1 MARPPTDETAAM
13 SGETFTVA
21 CVQNCAGTETAPN
34 LKDCADLVRQA
45 ADRGASF
52 ILLPEY
58 FTGLD
63 IEGHI
68 LIPEA
73 FAEADHPALPLFAEL
88 ARERR
93 AWILLGS
100 LAISLPDVA
109 GDGPAIAN
117 RSYLLDP
124 AGAVAARYDKIH
136 LFDVD
141 LPGGESY
148 RESAT
153 IAPGAQAVV
162 ADLPWG
168 RLGLTV
174 CYDLRFAQLYRSL
187 AKAGADFLAC
197 PAAFTKTT
205 GQAHWHVLLRARAIE
220 TGCYVFAP
228 CQYGVHA
235 GERATYGHSLIVDP
249 WGQVLADGGEAR
261 GVVTAEVDP
270 AAVARAR
277 AMIPA
282 LEHDRPFDLPDAGA
296 LARAVG
302 EN

>member
-1 MARPPTDETAAM
+1 M

-21 CVQNCAGTETAPN
+21 CVQNCAGTETEPN
-34 LKDCADLVRQA
+34 LKDCAELVREA
-45 ADRGASF
+45 AGRSAAF

-63 IEGHI
+63 MQGQI

-73 FAEADHPALPLFAEL
+73 FAEAEHPALPLFAGL
-88 ARERR
+88 ARDHR

-100 LAISLPDVA
+100 LAITLE
-109 GDGPAIAN
+109 GGPGVSERIAN

-124 AGAVAARYDKIH
+124 DGAVAARYDKIH

-153 IAPGAQAVV
+153 IAPGACAAV

-168 RLGLTV
+168 RVGLSI
-174 CYDLRFAQLYRSL
+174 CYDLRFAQLYRAL
-187 AKAGADFLAC
+187 AKAGADFLTV

-235 GERATYGHSLIVDP
+235 GERATYGHSLIIDP
-249 WGQVLADGGEAR
+249 WGQVLADGGEER
-261 GVVTAEVDP
+261 GVAVAEVDP

-277 AMIPA
+277 TMIPA
-282 LEHDRPFDLPDAGA
+282 LQHDRAFDLAETGA

-302 EN
+302 DD

>member
-1 MARPPTDETAAM
+1 M
-13 SGETFTVA
+13 SGEPFTVA
-21 CVQNCAGTETAPN
+21 CVQNCAGTETEPN
-34 LKDCADLVRQA
+34 LKDCAELVREA
-45 ADRGASF
+45 AGRGAAF

-73 FAEADHPALPLFAEL
+73 FAEADHPALPLFAGL
-88 ARERR
+88 ARDHR

-100 LAISLPDVA
+100 LAITLE
-109 GDGPAIAN
+109 DGAIAN

-124 AGAVAARYDKIH
+124 GGAVAARYDKIH

-153 IAPGAQAVV
+153 IAPGACAAV

-168 RLGLTV
+168 RVGLSI
-174 CYDLRFAQLYRSL
+174 CYDLRFAELYRAL
-187 AKAGADFLAC
+187 AKAGADFLTV

-235 GERATYGHSLIVDP
+235 GDRATYGHSLIIDP
-249 WGQVLADGGEAR
+249 WGQVLADGGEGR
-261 GVVTAEVDP
+261 GVAVAEVDP
-270 AAVARAR
+270 EAVGRAR
-277 AMIPA
+277 TMIPA
-282 LEHDRPFDLPDAGA
+282 LQHDRPFDLTEAGA

-302 EN
+302 ED

>member
-1 MARPPTDETAAM
+1 M
-13 SGETFTVA
+13 SGETFKVA
-21 CVQNCAGTETAPN
+21 CVQNCAGTETEPN
-34 LKDCADLVRQA
+34 LKDCAELVREA
-45 ADRGASF
+45 AGRGAAF

-63 IEGHI
+63 IQGHI

-73 FAEADHPALPLFAEL
+73 FAETDHPALPLFAGL
-88 ARERR
+88 AQEHR

-100 LAISLPDVA
+100 LAITLE
-109 GDGPAIAN
+109 GGAIAN

-124 AGAVAARYDKIH
+124 DGAIAARYDKVH

-141 LPGGESY
+141 LAGGESY
-148 RESAT
+148 RESET
-153 IAPGAQAVV
+153 IAPGACATV

-168 RLGLTV
+168 RVGLSI
-174 CYDLRFAQLYRSL
+174 CYDLRFAQLYRAL
-187 AKAGADFLAC
+187 AKAGADFLTV

-220 TGCYVFAP
+220 TGCFVFAP
-228 CQYGVHA
+228 CQFGVHA
-235 GERATYGHSLIVDP
+235 GDRATYGHSLIIDP
-249 WGQVLADGGEAR
+249 WGQVLADGGEGR
-261 GVVTAEVDP
+261 GVAVAEVDP

-282 LEHDRPFDLPDAGA
+282 LQHDRAFDLSVPDVV
-296 LARAVG
+296 ARAVG
-302 EN
+302 GD

>member
-1 MARPPTDETAAM
+1 M
-13 SGETFTVA
+13 SGEIFRVA
-21 CVQNCAGTETAPN
+21 CVQNCAGTETDPN
-34 LKDCADLVRQA
+34 LKDCVELVREA
-45 ADRGASF
+45 AGRGAAF

-63 IEGHI
+63 IQGQI

-73 FAEADHPALPLFAEL
+73 FAEADHPALPLFAGL
-88 ARERR
+88 AQDHR

-100 LAISLPDVA
+100 LAITLE
-109 GDGPAIAN
+109 GGAIAN

-124 AGAVAARYDKIH
+124 DGAIAARYDKIH

-141 LPGGESY
+141 LAGGESY

-153 IAPGAQAVV
+153 IAPGTCATV

-168 RLGLTV
+168 RVGLSI
-174 CYDLRFAQLYRSL
+174 CYDLRFAQLYRAL
-187 AKAGADFLAC
+187 AKAGADFLTV

-220 TGCYVFAP
+220 TACFVFAP

-235 GERATYGHSLIVDP
+235 GGRATYGHSLIVDP
-249 WGQVLADGGEAR
+249 WGQVLADGGEER
-261 GVVTAEVDP
+261 GVVVAEVDP
-270 AAVARAR
+270 AAVVRAR

-282 LEHDRPFDLPDAGA
+282 LLHDRAFDLTEPGA

-302 EN
+302 QD

>member
-1 MARPPTDETAAM
+1 M
-13 SGETFTVA
+13 SGETFKVA
-21 CVQNCAGTETAPN
+21 CVQNCAGTETEPN
-34 LKDCADLVRQA
+34 LKDCADLVGEA
-45 ADRGASF
+45 AGLGASF

-63 IEGHI
+63 IQGHI

-73 FAEADHPALPLFAEL
+73 FAETDHPALPLFAGL
-88 ARERR
+88 AQEHR

-100 LAISLPDVA
+100 LAITLE
-109 GDGPAIAN
+109 GGAIAN

-124 AGAVAARYDKIH
+124 DGAIAARYDKVH

-141 LPGGESY
+141 LAGGESY
-148 RESAT
+148 RESET
-153 IAPGAQAVV
+153 IAPGACATV

-168 RLGLTV
+168 RVGLSI
-174 CYDLRFAQLYRSL
+174 CYDLRFAQLYRAL
-187 AKAGADFLAC
+187 AKAGADFLTV

-220 TGCYVFAP
+220 TGCFVFAP
-228 CQYGVHA
+228 CQFGVHA
-235 GERATYGHSLIVDP
+235 GDRATYGHSLIIDP
-249 WGQVLADGGEAR
+249 WGQVLADGGEGR
-261 GVVTAEVDP
+261 GVAVAEVDP

-282 LEHDRPFDLPDAGA
+282 LQHDRAFDLSVPDVV
-296 LARAVG
+296 ARAVG
-302 EN
+302 GD

>member
-1 MARPPTDETAAM
+1 M
-13 SGETFTVA
+13 SGEPFKVA
-21 CVQNCAGTETAPN
+21 CVQNCAGTETEPN
-34 LKDCADLVRQA
+34 LKDCADLVREA
-45 ADRGASF
+45 AGEGADF
-52 ILLPEY
+52 VLLPEY

-63 IEGHI
+63 IQGHI

-73 FAEADHPALPLFAEL
+73 FAEADHPALPLFAGL
-88 ARERR
+88 AREHR

-100 LAISLPDVA
+100 LAITPD
-109 GDGPAIAN
+109 DGAIVN

-124 AGAVAARYDKIH
+124 KGGIIARYDKIH

-148 RESAT
+148 RESET
-153 IAPGAQAVV
+153 IAPGACAVV
-162 ADLPWG
+162 TDLPWG
-168 RLGLTV
+168 RLGLSI
-174 CYDLRFAQLYRSL
+174 CYDLRFAQLYRAL
-187 AKAGADFLAC
+187 AQAGADFLTV

-205 GQAHWHVLLRARAIE
+205 GEAHWHVLLQARAIE

-235 GERATYGHSLIVDP
+235 GDRATFGHSLIIDP
-249 WGQVLADGGEAR
+249 WGQVLADGGEDR
-261 GVVTAEVDP
+261 GVVVAEVDP

-282 LEHDRPFDLPDAGA
+282 LTHDRPFDLAESGA

-302 EN
+302 ED

>member
-1 MARPPTDETAAM
+1 MT
-13 SGETFTVA
+13 GEAFKVA

-34 LKDCADLVRQA
+34 LHDCAELVREA
-45 ADRGASF
+45 ADRGALF

-63 IEGHI
+63 IQGHI

-73 FAEADHPALPLFAEL
+73 YAEEDHPALPLFAEL

-100 LAISLPDVA
+100 LAITVA
-109 GDGPAIAN
+109 GGPGDSEGIAN
-117 RSYLLDP
+117 RSFLLDP
-124 AGAVAARYDKIH
+124 AGAVVARYDKIY

-141 LPGGESY
+141 LAGGESY

-153 IAPGAQAVV
+153 IVAGDRAVV

-168 RLGLTV
+168 RVGLSI
-174 CYDLRFAQLYRSL
+174 CYDLRFPQLYRAL
-187 AKAGADFLAC
+187 AKAGADFLTV
-197 PAAFTKTT
+197 PAAFTRTT
-205 GQAHWHVLLRARAIE
+205 GRAHWHVLLRARAIE

-235 GERATYGHSLIVDP
+235 GDRATYGHSLIVDP
-249 WGQVLADGGEAR
+249 WGRVLADGGEDR
-261 GVVTAEVDP
+261 GVVVAEVDP

-282 LEHDRPFDLPDAGA
+282 LTHDRPFELAVPDP

-302 EN
+302 ED

>member
-1 MARPPTDETAAM
+1 M

-21 CVQNCAGTETAPN
+21 CAQNCAGTETEPN
-34 LKDCADLVRQA
+34 LKDCAELVREA
-45 ADRGASF
+45 AGQGASF

-63 IEGHI
+63 IQGHI

-73 FAEADHPALPLFAEL
+73 FPEAEHPALPIFADL
-88 ARERR
+88 ARDHG

-100 LAISLPDVA
+100 LAVTLQ
-109 GDGPAIAN
+109 DGRIAN
-117 RSYLLDP
+117 RSLLLDP
-124 AGAVAARYDKIH
+124 TGAVAARYDKIH

-153 IAPGAQAVV
+153 IAPGGCATL

-168 RLGLTV
+168 RVGFSV
-174 CYDLRFAQLYRSL
+174 CYDLRFAQLYRAL
-187 AKAGADFLAC
+187 AQAGADFLTV

-235 GERATYGHSLIVDP
+235 GDRATYGHSLIIDP
-249 WGQVLADGGEAR
+249 WGQVLADGGEERA
-261 GVVTAEVDP
+261 VTTAEVDP

-282 LEHDRPFDLPDAGA
+282 LTHDRTFDLVEAGA
-296 LARAVG
+296 RPRAVG
-302 EN
+302 ED

>member
-1 MARPPTDETAAM
+1 M
-13 SGETFTVA
+13 SGESFTVA
-21 CVQNCAGTETAPN
+21 CVQNCAGAETEPN
-34 LKDCADLVRQA
+34 LKDCAELVREA
-45 ADRGASF
+45 AGRGAGF

-63 IEGHI
+63 MQGQI
-68 LIPEA
+68 LIPQA
-73 FAEADHPALPLFAEL
+73 FAEADHPALPLFAGL
-88 ARERR
+88 AREHR

-100 LAISLPDVA
+100 LAITLE
-109 GDGPAIAN
+109 GGPGADNPGGGERIAN

-124 AGAVAARYDKIH
+124 GGAVAARYDKIH

-153 IAPGAQAVV
+153 IAPGACAAV

-168 RLGLTV
+168 RVGLSI
-174 CYDLRFAQLYRSL
+174 CYDLRFAQLYRAL
-187 AKAGADFLAC
+187 AKAGADFLTV
-197 PAAFTKTT
+197 PAAFTRTT

-235 GERATYGHSLIVDP
+235 GDRATYGHSLIIDP
-249 WGQVLADGGEAR
+249 WGRVLADGGEDR
-261 GVVTAEVDP
+261 GVVVAEVDP
-270 AAVARAR
+270 AAVGRAR
-277 AMIPA
+277 GMIPV
-282 LEHDRPFDLPDAGA
+282 LQHDRPFDLAEPGA

-302 EN
+302 ED

>member
-1 MARPPTDETAAM
+1 M
-13 SGETFTVA
+13 SGETFKVA
-21 CVQNCAGTETAPN
+21 CVQNCAGTETEPN
-34 LKDCADLVRQA
+34 LKDCAELVREA
-45 ADRGASF
+45 AGRGAAF

-63 IEGHI
+63 IQGHI

-73 FAEADHPALPLFAEL
+73 FAETDHPALPLFAGL
-88 ARERR
+88 AQEHR

-100 LAISLPDVA
+100 LAITLE
-109 GDGPAIAN
+109 GGAIAN

-124 AGAVAARYDKIH
+124 DGAIAARYDKVH

-141 LPGGESY
+141 LAGGESY
-148 RESAT
+148 RESET
-153 IAPGAQAVV
+153 IAPGACATV

-168 RLGLTV
+168 RVGLSI
-174 CYDLRFAQLYRSL
+174 CYDLRFAQLYRAL
-187 AKAGADFLAC
+187 AKAGTDFLTV

-220 TGCYVFAP
+220 TGCFVFAP
-228 CQYGVHA
+228 CQFGVHA
-235 GERATYGHSLIVDP
+235 GDRATYGHSLIIDP
-249 WGQVLADGGEAR
+249 WGQVLADGGEGR
-261 GVVTAEVDP
+261 GVAVAEVDP

-282 LEHDRPFDLPDAGA
+282 LQHDRAFDLSVPDVV
-296 LARAVG
+296 ARAVG
-302 EN
+302 GD